1 MIVRCTRKLLR
12 EMSIRDED
20 LDSGHATGLFEDWHA
35 NLVRIDRRKCLLLTD
50 SRTLFVFLVPGIL
63 HRDLLAFGDLLSAHC
78 SETLRSHGI
87 APKNVPA
94 LASGEP
100 VRFAKTNDRRVIG
113 SMNDY
118 AFQFKVHI
126 EHEGGIEHCN
136 ISSLNH
142 KINETPMGTLSY
154 DSAIRAVRSELG
166 QLAT

>member
-12 EMSIRDED
+12 ELNICDED
-20 LDSGHATGLFEDWHA
+20 LDSGHAAGLFEDWHA
-35 NLVRIDRRKCLLLTD
+35 NLLRIERRKCLLLTD
-50 SRTLFVFLVPGIL
+50 SRTLFVFLVLGIL
-63 HRDLLAFGDLLSAHC
+63 RRDLLAFGDLLRAHC

-87 APKNVPA
+87 DPDNVPSLA
-94 LASGEP
+94 LGEA
-100 VRFAKTNDRRVIG
+100 VRFAKTNDRRVLG

-118 AFQFKVHI
+118 AFLFKVHI
-126 EHEGGIEHCN
+126 EHEGGVEHCD

-154 DSAIRAVRSELG
+154 DSAIRAVRSQLG